1 MRAGLG
7 NVQKW
12 SPLQAVWAAG
22 ESAHTG
28 KKAAV
33 LGTKENL
40 LRKGLT
46 RKSGWDDRQS
56 RQEVKCPYTF
66 LNKHQSN
73 NRWENG

>member
-1 MRAGLG
+1 MG

-73 NRWENG
+73 NRWKNG